1 MFLKKLEDSLYHY
14 LNLLTVP
21 APNTFFKNIKELELG
36 HYLEI
41 DDNSKIA
48 IKKYWDISDY
58 INKTNETSVAEA
70 TSFENCEDS
79 ELEMYLIS
87 LYP

>member
-1 MFLKKLEDSLYHY
+1 M
-14 LNLLTVP
+14 
-21 APNTFFKNIKELELG
+21 G

-70 TSFENCEDS
+70 TSS
-79 ELEMYLIS
+79 LKIYLKDHEVKKCLMS